1 MEFEET
7 GFDGLYMVKMKPFAD
22 ERGHFFRTY
31 CANEFGSIGMNE
43 HFVQMNQSFNKSPG
57 TLRGMHAQAGESAE
71 IKFVRCISGKVFD
84 VVVDLRKDSSTYLQY
99 FGIELFGGDFKGLL
113 IPRGFVHGFITLEM
127 DSTLLYHHTAFYD
140 PLREVCVR
148 YDDPAIRIQWPA
160 AVKHISEKDLSY
172 PFINENFKGLP

>member
-1 MEFEET
+1 
-7 GFDGLYMVKMKPFAD
+7 
-22 ERGHFFRTY
+22 
-31 CANEFGSIGMNE
+31 
-43 HFVQMNQSFNKSPG
+43 
-57 TLRGMHAQAGESAE
+57 
-71 IKFVRCISGKVFD
+71 
-84 VVVDLRKDSSTYLQY
+84 QY

-148 YDDPAIRIQWPA
+148 YDDPAIGIQWPV